1 MDDLSKRDYAFGQ
14 PAIPQ
19 SNPPYIIEGYTQSY
33 TEGSMLITHV
43 KKEECLVY
51 VCDRF
56 VIVHGIQ
63 SGEKVLIMQEDK
75 VQVMDVKGKLCAV
88 GLLGGKVVVWDLEFK
103 EKKV

>member
-1 MDDLSKRDYAFGQ
+1 MGCDVVSVYNDEVIGVLGYPQPIMDDLSKRDYAFGQ

-56 VIVHGIQ
+56 VIVDGI
-63 SGEKVLIMQEDK
+63 
-75 VQVMDVKGKLCAV
+75 
-88 GLLGGKVVVWDLEFK
+88 
-103 EKKV
+103 